1 MLFVPHSVLVDFV
14 VWEVVHVAGLNTT
27 STPSVGG
34 PGHAQREGGRA
45 QQEQAQHAHPDQ
57 PHADSSIAVAAAAPD
72 QPAAARDDDD
82 DDDGGHDGGT
92 ATGAHAVAAGRGETP
107 QVS

>member
-1 MLFVPHSVLVDFV
+1 MLVGPHSGLVDFV
-14 VWEVVHVAGLNTT
+14 VWEVVHVHVAGLNTT

-34 PGHAQREGGRA
+34 HAQREGGRT

-57 PHADSSIAVAAAAPD
+57 PHADSSVAAAAAPD
-72 QPAAARDDDD
+72 QPAAARDDE

-92 ATGAHAVAAGRGETP
+92 ATGAHAVAAGHGETP
-107 QVS
+107 QAS